1 MENEE
6 KKNEISMNFSENM
19 GESIEEIKEEETE
32 HDESPKKQEEY
43 ATFNSNGNG
52 NLNTFANLNVKE
64 SIEEDQEIIN
74 SREEDT
80 DRRNEEINII
90 RERLNSIKS
99 KKKVELNYHSNRQL
113 SANLIIHNNI
123 IKTPKKL
130 VTHSGNYNS
139 CKDRKDMEININ
151 GFNNCLNIPSGNNY
165 SKLPSSSKKIMRSVT
180 NDNKEN
186 ITPKAE
192 IFKRKLNFSIFN
204 ENVRR

>member
-1 MENEE
+1 
-6 KKNEISMNFSENM
+6 MNFSENVN
-19 GESIEEIKEEETE
+19 ESIEEIKEEETE
-32 HDESPKKQEEY
+32 HDESPKKIEEF

-52 NLNTFANLNVKE
+52 NLNTFANLNVKD
-64 SIEEDQEIIN
+64 SIEEDQEVIN

-99 KKKVELNYHSNRQL
+99 TKKVELNYHPNRQL
-113 SANLIIHNNI
+113 SANLIMSNNN
-123 IKTPKKL
+123 IKTPKKH
-130 VTHSGNYNS
+130 VIHSSDYNT

-151 GFNNCLNIPSGNNY
+151 GFNNCNNIVPNNY
-165 SKLPSSSKKIMRSVT
+165 QKLPSSSKKIMKSA
-180 NDNKEN
+180 NIDNKEN

-204 ENVRR
+204 DNVIIMINLGRRKGI